1 MNFDINIALL
11 SNISSI
17 FKFFQLSQYWPSQH
31 CGVLLVSFCFGGWD
45 VVGLQD
51 TDCQHIP
58 QHKCVGKFQR
68 VDLQQVALVE
78 RHEPWLCLL
87 QQSLES
93 ALEGKFFFGH
103 SLSAVEAIT
112 SLYHIFYIIPI
123 VF

>member
-51 TDCQHIP
+51 TD
-58 QHKCVGKFQR
+58 GKFQR
-68 VDLQQVALVE
+68 VDLQQVALLE
-78 RHEPWLCLL
+78 RQCEPWLCLL